1 MKFVVGIGNP
11 GGEYRDTRHN
21 IGFRVVDTL
30 KKTRLTRGLKLL
42 KPEAY
47 VNRTGP
53 AVRAALKEH
62 GLTPRDVLIVCDD
75 VHLPLGKLRLRGQG
89 SSGGHKGLASVIEA
103 LETEEF
109 ARLRIGVGKEP
120 LPKDLARY
128 VLEAFS
134 KADEKALPEILEKA
148 VKVCRAWTDEGL
160 DAAMNVLSQ
169 LQSVKGKGV
178 KE

>member
-1 MKFVVGIGNP
+1 LKFVVGIGNP

-21 IGFRVVDTL
+21 VGFRVVDAL
-30 KKTRLTRGLKLL
+30 KKTRLTSGLKLL
-42 KPEAY
+42 KPATY

-53 AVRAALKEH
+53 AVREALKKH
-62 GLTPRDVLIVCDD
+62 GLAPLDVLIVCDD
-75 VHLPLGKLRLRGQG
+75 VHLPLGKLRLRSRG
-89 SSGGHKGLASVIEA
+89 SSGGHKGLTSVIEA

-109 ARLRIGVGKEP
+109 ARLRVGVGKEP

-128 VLEAFS
+128 VLEVFS

-148 VKVCRAWTDEGL
+148 VKVCRAWAEEGL

-169 LQSVKGKGV
+169 LQSVNGKGV

>member
-21 IGFRVVDTL
+21 AGFRVVDAL
-30 KKTRLTRGLKLL
+30 KKTRLARVKLL
-42 KPEAY
+42 KPATY

-53 AVRAALKEH
+53 AVREALKGH
-62 GLTPRDVLIVCDD
+62 KLTPLDVLIVCDD
-75 VHLPLGKLRLRGQG
+75 VHLPLGKLRLRGRG

-109 ARLRIGVGKEP
+109 ARLRVGVGKEP

-128 VLEAFS
+128 VLEVFS

-148 VKVCRAWTDEGL
+148 VKVCRAWAEEGL

-169 LQSVKGKGV
+169 LQSVNEKGV